1 MENKMD
7 DLLKDAI
14 ADAKAVRETALANA
28 KVALEEAFTPR
39 LKSML
44 SQKIQ
49 AEMEEDDVE
58 ERMED
63 DEKDEAMHGDDE
75 DPEER
80 MKINADDE
88 DPSDDHSEE
97 MEPEDKEVEERGDDE
112 VDESEIIEID
122 GVKYAPLKTE
132 EEDEEEKD
140 ESVEEGEHEDKE
152 DDVDEDLDL
161 EAVLAELE
169 ADINEEE
176 EDEKDESVS
185 EGEHE
190 DDEKKDES
198 VNEEDEDD
206 EKNEEVD
213 EEVDHSSGIGSGDNK
228 KGAADKS
235 SGIGSVGKAKL
246 KENEDVE
253 EDVEEDIDLDE
264 ILSALSEEEE
274 VEEQDNRVEELSKEL
289 EEHRDVVKYLR
300 GKLNEVNLLNAKLLF
315 SNKLFRA
322 YGLNNEQKLKV
333 VETFD
338 RAANLREVKLVYST
352 LAESFG
358 AKKNETVNESKGSAS
373 KAVASTQKPKEV
385 IQEGSALRD
394 RFKKL
399 ANIL

>member
-1 MENKMD
+1 MD

-122 GVKYAPLKTE
+122 GVKYAPIQTE
-132 EEDEEEKD
+132 EEDEEKD

-228 KGAADKS
+228 KGTADKS

>member
-1 MENKMD
+1 MD

-49 AEMEEDDVE
+49 AEMEEEEDVE

-63 DEKDEAMHGDDE
+63 DEKDEAAHGDDE

-132 EEDEEEKD
+132 EEEEKD